1 MTVDTMPTRSCP
13 NVFDAGLPILV
24 YEHVDDPEEA
34 HRLVARARGRAPIAI
49 GTHGPEILSYELVRA
64 VLRDP
69 RFRVPRGMFLAAQG
83 ITSGAIW
90 DRVTA
95 SLISL
100 DGDEHHRLRRLVS
113 KAFTPRATARLR
125 STIIDVI
132 TGLVERQTI
141 RGRCDV
147 VTDIAR
153 QYPIPIICALLG
165 APAADWELFSAWTD
179 DIFKAFSWNVADE
192 ADCILAAW
200 EAVDDYVDDMVAER
214 RDALTDDLIS
224 ELIRAEH
231 EGDRL
236 DAGELR
242 MLVVGLLIA
251 GTDTTRN
258 QLAAAVQ
265 VLCDH
270 PDQWTLLAQHP
281 ELAANAVEE
290 TMRHSPIA
298 WGTLRIALE
307 QVELAGVMI
316 PAGTLVVANT
326 APANRDPA
334 VYDKPDQLDITRDG
348 AHPIQTFGA
357 GMHYCLGANLARL
370 ELAEALTVITQHM
383 PHAPRTGPDP
393 SRCPSNSMSRHGVS
407 EATQLPGARDV
418 PVLRDPGMHGDPG
431 RDRDVD
437 AACRAE
443 LGDRHSQ
450 RRTGAGVVADAGPFL
465 AEQQQAVPWQRRLL
479 QARRA
484 GHDIDGDHRPP
495 RPRA

>member
-1 MTVDTMPTRSCP
+1 MTVDTMPTRACP
-13 NVFDAGLPILV
+13 DVFDAGLPILA
-24 YEHVDDPEEA
+24 YEQLDDPEEA
-34 HRLVARARGRAPIAI
+34 QRLIAAARDRAPIAI

-69 RFRVPRGMFLAAQG
+69 RFRMPKGMFLAGQG

-125 STIIDVI
+125 TTIIDVI
-132 TGLVERQTI
+132 TELVERQTV

-165 APAADWELFSAWTD
+165 APARDWELFSDWTD
-179 DIFKAFSWNVADE
+179 DIFKVFSWNVANESDS
-192 ADCILAAW
+192 ILAAW
-200 EAVDDYVDDMVAER
+200 EALDDYVDDMVADR

-231 EGDRL
+231 GGDHL
-236 DAGELR
+236 NVDELR

-258 QLAAAVQ
+258 QLAASVH

-270 PDQWTLLAQHP
+270 PDQWALLGRHP
-281 ELAANAVEE
+281 ELAVNAVEE

-307 QVELAGVMI
+307 DVELAGVII

-326 APANRDPA
+326 ASANRDPA
-334 VYDKPDQLDITRDG
+334 VYDNPDQLDITREG
-348 AHPIQTFGA
+348 APAMQTFGA

-370 ELAEALTVITQHM
+370 ELAEALTVMTRHM
-383 PHAPRTGPDP
+383 PNARRTGPAP
-393 SRCPSNSMSRHGVS
+393 WKPLTALTGP
-407 EATQLPGARDV
+407 TTLPIEFE
-418 PVLRDPGMHGDPG
+418 P
-431 RDRDVD
+431 
-437 AACRAE
+437 AAA
-443 LGDRHSQ
+443 H
-450 RRTGAGVVADAGPFL
+450 
-465 AEQQQAVPWQRRLL
+465 
-479 QARRA
+479 
-484 GHDIDGDHRPP
+484 
-495 RPRA
+495 

>member
-1 MTVDTMPTRSCP
+1 MTVDTILSRTTQTCP
-13 NVFDAGLPILV
+13 NVFEAGLPIVAYDQL
-24 YEHVDDPEEA
+24 DDPEQA
-34 HRLVARARGRAPIAI
+34 HRLIAAARSRAPIAI
-49 GTHGPEILSYELVRA
+49 GTHGPEILRYELVHT

-69 RFRVPRGMFLAAQG
+69 RFRMPKGMFLAGQG

-100 DGDEHHRLRRLVS
+100 DGEEHHRLRRLVS

-125 STIIDVI
+125 TTVVDVI
-132 TGLVERQTI
+132 TELVDRQTV

-165 APAADWELFSAWTD
+165 APARDWELFSDWTD
-179 DIFKAFSWNVADE
+179 DIFKAFSWNVADQS
-192 ADCILAAW
+192 DCILAAW
-200 EAVDDYVDDMVAER
+200 EAIDAYVDDMVADR
-214 RDALTDDLIS
+214 RDALTDDLVS

-231 EGDRL
+231 DGDHL
-236 DAGELR
+236 NADELR

-258 QLAAAVQ
+258 QLAASVQ

-270 PDQWTLLAQHP
+270 PDQWALLSRHP

-307 QVELAGVMI
+307 DVELAGVMI

-326 APANRDPA
+326 ASANRDPA
-334 VYDKPDQLDITRDG
+334 VYDHPDQLDITREG
-348 AHPIQTFGA
+348 APAMQTFGA

-370 ELAEALTVITQHM
+370 ELAEALTVITQQV
-383 PHAPRTGPDP
+383 
-393 SRCPSNSMSRHGVS
+393 SN
-407 EATQLPGARDV
+407 
-418 PVLRDPGMHGDPG
+418 
-431 RDRDVD
+431 
-437 AACRAE
+437 
-443 LGDRHSQ
+443 
-450 RRTGAGVVADAGPFL
+450 
-465 AEQQQAVPWQRRLL
+465 
-479 QARRA
+479 ARRA
-484 GHDIDGDHRPP
+484 GPAPWKPLTGLSGPATLPIEFESATTR
-495 RPRA
+495 